1 MGCRS
6 WWSWAWRSTCWSA
19 PSSSASS
26 SSISA
31 SASTASISGTWKSS
45 RRTSVEI
52 AIVLGLPLLGALLL
66 ALTGHRGWAPELN
79 ATMSFATFFAAI
91 LLTARVISG
100 GPIIWLGQQFVADP
114 SNVLVV
120 VLADLLAH
128 QFFVDPFN
136 VFLVALTAF
145 VGFTT
150 AVFSRPYMRIEQER
164 GKLTAGRLRLYHSMY
179 QLFNFTMLVA
189 LLTNNMGILWVA
201 MEAATLATVLLVSL
215 YRTPASLE
223 AAWKYFILCGVGIA
237 QALFGTILLYF
248 AAERLLGAEGGAL
261 LWTELNAVKGQ
272 LEPTVLSLA
281 FVFLLVGYGTKVG
294 LVPLHNWL
302 PDAHAE
308 GPTPISA
315 VLSGLLLNVALYA
328 VVRSKVLVDGALERN
343 FSGGLMMGFGLL
355 SVVVAAFFMSRQK
368 DIKRMF
374 AYSSVEHMGI
384 MTFAFGMGG
393 PVAAFA
399 GLLHMTVHSLT
410 KSAIFFTVGH
420 ASQTTG
426 TQNMDSIRGLIQQS
440 PAIGWGLAL
449 GTLAILGMPP
459 FGVFTSEFMV
469 LTTAMREHPWATPL
483 LLLSLGVAFAAIF
496 GKVQP
501 MIFGETTAQ
510 RVAHPPALI
519 PVFVHLA
526 IVLMLG
532 LYIPPYLV
540 DWYRQAAAF
549 IG

>member
-1 MGCRS
+1 M
-6 WWSWAWRSTCWSA
+6 
-19 PSSSASS
+19 
-26 SSISA
+26 
-31 SASTASISGTWKSS
+31 
-45 RRTSVEI
+45 EI
-52 AIVLGLPLLGALLL
+52 AAVLGVPLLGGFLL
-66 ALTGHRGWAPELN
+66 ALAGHRRWAPELN
-79 ATMSFATFFAAI
+79 AAMSFATFCASAV
-91 LLTARVISG
+91 LTAKVIAE
-100 GPIIWLGQQFVADP
+100 GPM
-114 SNVLVV
+114 
-120 VLADLLAH
+120 LAMDE

-145 VGFTT
+145 VAFTT
-150 AVFSRPYMRIEQER
+150 ALFSRPYMRIEQHHGR
-164 GKLTAGRLRLYHSMY
+164 VNAGRLRLYHSAY
-179 QLFNFTMLVA
+179 QLFTFTMLLC
-189 LLTNNMGILWVA
+189 LLSNNVGILWVA
-201 MEAATLATVLLVSL
+201 MEGATLSTVLLVSL

-223 AAWKYFILCGVGIA
+223 AAWKYFILCSVGIA

-248 AAERLLGAEGGAL
+248 AAEKVLGPGGSSL
-261 LWTELNAVKGQ
+261 LWTHLHAVRGQ

-281 FVFLLVGYGTKVG
+281 FVFLLVGYGTKAG

-328 VVRSKVLVDGALERN
+328 VVRSKVLVDGALGRG

-355 SVVVAAFFMSRQK
+355 SVVVAAFFLSRQR

-374 AYSSVEHMGI
+374 AYSSIEHMGI
-384 MTFAFGMGG
+384 VTFAFGMGG

-420 ASQTTG
+420 ATQKTG
-426 TQNMDSIRGLIQQS
+426 TQNMDSIRGLIERS
-440 PAIGWGLAL
+440 PVLGWGLVLAS
-449 GTLAILGMPP
+449 LAILGVPP

-469 LTTAMREHPWATPL
+469 LTTAMHEHSWATPFL
-483 LLLSLGVAFAAIF
+483 LVALGVAFAAIF

-501 MIFGETTAQ
+501 MAFGETTA
-510 RVAHPPALI
+510 AKLPHPPALL
-519 PVFVHLA
+519 PVFVHLG

-540 DWYRQAAAF
+540 AWYRQAAAL